1 MQPSSSN
8 DPRPLVMHVVYRFGV
23 GGLENGIVNLI
34 NLLPHEEFRH
44 SVVALTECD
53 PRFCERVTRSDVDF
67 IELKKPPGQG
77 WRVFRRIG
85 RLFSER
91 RPAIVHTRN
100 LAALEMQVPAWFAGV
115 PVRLH
120 GEHGRDMSDPD
131 GTSARYRV
139 LRRLLAPFVTQYVA
153 LSADLEHYL
162 VDAIG
167 IGADRVSR
175 ICNGVDERKFSPSA
189 RLAAV
194 DSPADAPLVVG
205 TVGRL
210 DEVKGQ
216 HILVEAVAALLR
228 DAPGRRARLRVV
240 ICGDGPTR
248 ASIESC
254 IASHGL
260 QDVVE
265 VLGERADVPDV
276 LRSLDVFLL
285 PSLAEGISNTI
296 LEAMACGLPVVATD
310 VGGNSE
316 LVAEGESGYLVPP
329 ADPHALAA
337 AIARYLDDA
346 ELRRRHGREARAE
359 IERTFSLSGMVRR
372 YGDLYRAALTAAAA

>member
-34 NLLPHEEFRH
+34 NRLPHEEFRH

-100 LAALEMQVPAWFAGV
+100 LAALEMQAPAWFAGV

-120 GEHGRDMSDPD
+120 GEHGRDMEDPD
-131 GTSARYRV
+131 GTNVRYRIV
-139 LRRLLAPFVTQYVA
+139 RRLLAPFVTQYVA

-162 VDAIG
+162 VDVLG
-167 IGADRVSR
+167 VGASRVSR
-175 ICNGVDERKFSPSA
+175 ICNGVDERKFSPSTRA
-189 RLAAV
+189 GAFKSSQDDR
-194 DSPADAPLVVG
+194 LVVG

-216 HILVEAVAALLR
+216 RILVESVAALLR
-228 DAPGRRARLRVV
+228 DAPYRRPGLRVV
-240 ICGDGPTR
+240 ICGDGPAR
-248 ASIESC
+248 GSIEHC
-254 IASHGL
+254 IAFHGL

-265 VLGERADVPDV
+265 LLGERADVPDV
-276 LRSLDVFLL
+276 LRSLDVFVL

-316 LVAEGESGYLVPP
+316 LVVEHESGYLVPA
-329 ADPHALAA
+329 ADPQALGA

-346 ELRRRHGREARAE
+346 ELRRRHGRRARE
-359 IERTFSLSGMVRR
+359 EVERQFSLSGMVRR
-372 YGDLYRAALTAAAA
+372 YADLYRAALTAAAA